1 MLSLPSVTLL
11 GTPET
16 AAMML
21 TSPRSLIHS
30 DDEESLSFYIVGS
43 KHYLMAATYSWNTEE
58 PRRSGGSHES
68 LRGVL

>member
-1 MLSLPSVTLL
+1 
-11 GTPET
+11 
-16 AAMML
+16 MML

-68 LRGVL
+68 LRGLL